1 MIQRFRNAFYQQR
14 SQITVTRYFNIWWW
28 TILGCIV
35 SLTGLVVVIY
45 GFSGICVTEDD
56 GIDRSCIA
64 NLVDESTTENSM
76 ESIRWTCTTRSEHY
90 ICSAQFFLGILC
102 CLLGIHVISV
112 FSYCWMSRGHD
123 IMAFAPI
130 VNRLRDSDRNQSL
143 EARNEL
149 VRKEV
154 QCKKM
159 RTNMFNVVIRRWK
172 LPNEVEN
179 IIRGYIFQGADVPVE
194 GGSCFKSFNKA
205 MVYLQIIGLLVVAQ
219 IGFGFMLH
227 YLLFNFTSK
236 ILLPVKT
243 IMRSTW
249 NHIYEEFLIGFFQ
262 KN

>member
-102 CLLGIHVISV
+102 CLLGIHVTSV

-143 EARNEL
+143 EARNQL
-149 VRKEV
+149 VRKEEES
-154 QCKKM
+154 KKM
-159 RTNMFNVVIRRWK
+159 RLEKFNDVIRRWK
-172 LPNEVEN
+172 LPNEVES
-179 IIRGYIFQGADVPVE
+179 IIRSFIFEGADMAVE
-194 GGSCFKSFNKA
+194 GGSCFKKCNKA
-205 MVYLQIIGLLVVAQ
+205 MVYVQIIGLLILAQ
-219 IGFGFMLH
+219 IAFGVMLH
-227 YLLFNFTSK
+227 YLLFNFTANV
-236 ILLPVKT
+236 LLPVKT
-243 IMRSTW
+243 ALRGTW
-249 NHIYEEFLIGFFQ
+249 KRITEEIW
-262 KN
+262 